1 MHGDVGTVGRGAPAC
16 LEAGSGAG
24 GEDGEG
30 EEAHCEMGLWG
41 VSRGELKGLVGLY
54 ILFRKE
60 CMCCFLGI
68 VSGAELMCESDGRFV
83 WQIEVMMSSGCYILT
98 AQIHDPGRY
107 TAYTRS

>member
-1 MHGDVGTVGRGAPAC
+1 MK
-16 LEAGSGAG
+16 E
-24 GEDGEG
+24 
-30 EEAHCEMGLWG
+30 
-41 VSRGELKGLVGLY
+41 LVGLY
-54 ILFRKE
+54 FSFGKE
-60 CMCCFLGI
+60 GMCCFLGS